1 MIVNNA
7 STDDTDK
14 VISEADLP
22 QIRTIFE
29 PRVGSG
35 AARERGWRFAVGDII
50 VFTDDDCY
58 PDADLLDAYIAIF
71 KARPEMSY
79 AGGRILLWDESD
91 IRLTTDYREHFE
103 RIPPYVFIPAGL
115 LQSANLAF
123 RRQVLMSIGARVRQL
138 NF

>member
-1 MIVNNA
+1 MKISIVVCTQNRSRSLQRALGHYARWRQRQDWELVIVNNA

-71 KARPEMSY
+71 KAAY
-79 AGGRILLWDESD
+79 YVGNGVCFAD
-91 IRLTTDYREHFE
+91 I
-103 RIPPYVFIPAGL
+103 G
-115 LQSANLAF
+115 
-123 RRQVLMSIGARVRQL
+123 
-138 NF
+138 